1 MGRHARLIVPGVAL
15 HVRHRGNN
23 GHDTFRQD
31 SDRLVYLSMLREGL
45 RHRRCALHAY
55 CLMTNHAHLLLTPA
69 DARGCALLMRDLG
82 RGYAAYFNR
91 RHGIWGALW
100 EHPFRSCLVDSAEYV
115 IACHRYIERNPVRA
129 QMVSSPH
136 RYPWS
141 SFAGNGGL
149 RGDELLTAHPEYLAL
164 GLEPG
169 TRWRTYTQL
178 VTDSDDPQFLATMRE
193 ATDCGLALVGERL
206 KAELENAGARLE
218 RAKRGPRA
226 QAHGGADETAQLAL
240 LTE

>member
-23 GHDTFRQD
+23 GQDTFRQD
-31 SDRLVYLSMLREGL
+31 NDRLVYLSMLGECL

-55 CLMTNHAHLLLTPA
+55 CLMTNHVHLLLTPA
-69 DARGCALLMRDLG
+69 DEEGCALLMRDLG

-91 RHGIWGALW
+91 RHGMWGALW
-100 EHPFRSCLVDSAEYV
+100 ERPFRSCLVESAAYV

-129 QMVSSPH
+129 QMVSSPQAH
-136 RYPWS
+136 PWS
-141 SFAGNGGL
+141 SFAGNAGL

-164 GLEPG
+164 GFEAR
-169 TRWRTYTQL
+169 TRSRAYAEL
-178 VTDSDDPQFLATMRE
+178 VTDADDPQFLDNLRE
-193 ATDCGLALVGERL
+193 ATDCGFALVGERL
-206 KAELENAGARLE
+206 KAQLEDAGERLE

-226 QAHGGADETAQLAL
+226 QASGSGDEAAQLAF